1 MRNINKASS
10 STKLATL
17 LIGAAMLGLGSQGA
31 WAQAGD
37 TISNL
42 AKISYSVGAIAQEEI
57 CSSPAGNG
65 TGNGGTTGTTCTD
78 GVNGAGNSSFVVDNR
93 VDVVVAGGIATVVTP
108 GQTSV
113 VTPFTVTNNGNS
125 TLDFS
130 LVAANAA
137 TALAYDINGTPIDD
151 NFDPVT
157 ALTIY
162 SDGGVLGIIDGADA
176 VITSIANLAAG
187 ATQNLLVLTDIPGTQ
202 VNGDAAVVSMQATAV
217 WPNPLIPAE
226 SSAAAVAGGVVATTA
241 GADTAG
247 VDVVLAD
254 AAGGTTGLPADA
266 ASDGVHSNY
275 GAYDVA
281 AAVLS
286 VQKVAT
292 LLCDPINGDTNP
304 KNIPGA
310 AIQYAVTI
318 TNAAGSAAANLST
331 VTDTL
336 VAALAFNTDL
346 ISGVGVGANCVTG
359 TGSLSA
365 SGFGAVSGA
374 GIVTSYASPGLAG
387 EAVTAG
393 ATHAAGLVTIGFTTL
408 ASPTYGLVAGSLP
421 ANSYVTV
428 YFNAFV
434 Q

>member
-1 MRNINKASS
+1 MRNIIKASS
-10 STKLATL
+10 ATKLATL

-37 TISNL
+37 VISNL
-42 AKISYSVGAIAQEEI
+42 AKISYSVGAIAQQEI
-57 CSSPAGNG
+57 CSSPTGNG

-93 VDVVVAGGIATVVTP
+93 VDVLVAGGVVTPATP
-108 GQTSV
+108 GQTGV
-113 VTPFTVTNNGNS
+113 LTPFTVTNNGNS

-137 TALAYDINGTPIDD
+137 TALAYDVNGTAVND
-151 NFDPVT
+151 NFNPVA

-162 SDGGVLGIIDGADA
+162 SDGGVLGIIDGTDA
-176 VITSIANLAAG
+176 IITSIANLAAG
-187 ATQNLLVLTDIPGTQ
+187 ATQNILVQTDIPAGQ
-202 VNGDAAVVSMQATAV
+202 VNGDAAVVSLQATAV
-217 WPNPLIPAE
+217 WPTPLIPAE
-226 SSAAAVAGGVVATTA
+226 SSAAAVAGANVAATG

-254 AAGGTTGLPADA
+254 AAGGTTGLPADL

-275 GAYDVA
+275 GAFDVSA
-281 AAVLS
+281 AILS

-292 LLCDPINGDTNP
+292 LLCDPFNGATNP

-310 AIQYAVTI
+310 AIQYAITI
-318 TNAAGSAAANLST
+318 TNAAGGAAATLSQ

-346 ISGVGVGANCVTG
+346 ISGVGAGANCVTG

-374 GIVTSYASPGLAG
+374 GVTTSYAAPGLAG

-393 ATHAAGLVTIGFTTL
+393 ATHAAGLVTINFATL
-408 ASPTYGLVAGSLP
+408 ASPAYSLVGASLP
-421 ANSYVTV
+421 ANSFVTV